1 MTATTFETK
10 KKIVESGNS
19 VIFNDWH
26 RLTNGAVSMGDFIDA
41 LEWLCADPCDGGI
54 AKDKLTRELVL
65 KLNKDA
71 ENRERVRHM
80 DEYQM
85 AAYGASFPYDE
96 SKVSGKLI
104 RAKRVYGDVPGAP
117 VTFCDEDGM
126 TLYGIIGISARDHI

>member
-1 MTATTFETK
+1 MKATAFEAK
-10 KKIVESGNS
+10 KKIVEAGNS

-26 RLTNGAVSMGDFIDA
+26 RLTNGAVTMDDFIDA

-54 AKDKLTRELVL
+54 AKNKLTRELVL

-71 ENRERVRHM
+71 ENRERIRHM

-85 AAYGASFPYDE
+85 AAYGPCFAYRED
-96 SKVSGKLI
+96 KVGGKLI

-117 VTFCDEDGM
+117 VTFCDEEGM